1 MDWTRV
7 YEDIV
12 DFARS
17 TPGWLHTLAE
27 VGTDAGLF
35 VFAALFVL
43 VAVRAWRAPARDLA
57 LAVAGPAGIV
67 LAYILSE
74 VIKTFVQEDRP
85 CRGGIATIAACPPLD
100 DWSFPSNHSVIAAGA
115 AATLVLAWRSLAW
128 AVFPLAVV
136 MAFSRVFVGV
146 HYPHDVAAGFLLGA
160 TLAPLFALLLVGAIT
175 PAVRLLRA
183 RLPEHLGPT
192 APDPAPNWR
201 QRPTTS
207 DGRHPSDPQPP
218 FEDPQQ
224 PFANPHPSSRN
235 PQPSSGGPQPS
246 FENAQ
251 RSFGDPQPSYG
262 GPQPSFGNAQ
272 RSFGDPQPSYGSAQ
286 SSYGDLR
293 PSFDADPHQPFRG
306 ESGRAFEGD
315 PRQTL
320 GADPSQSFG
329 TAPRRT
335 AAVDPRHGYA
345 ADRGAQPSYGEA
357 TAQHR
362 AAQPPRQYTEEPPWG
377 HAEGRS
383 RHRTEGPPQR

>member
-17 TPGWLHTLAE
+17 TPEWLHILAE

-183 RLPEHLGPT
+183 RLPERLGPT

-201 QRPTTS
+201 QRPSTP
-207 DGRHPSDPQPP
+207 DPHNPPHPQP
-218 FEDPQQ
+218 FEH
-224 PFANPHPSSRN
+224 PHPAAGNFGVPQSSFEN
-235 PQPSSGGPQPS
+235 PQP
-246 FENAQ
+246 
-251 RSFGDPQPSYG
+251 SFGDPQPSYG
-262 GPQPSFGNAQ
+262 DPHPSFG
-272 RSFGDPQPSYGSAQ
+272 
-286 SSYGDLR
+286 
-293 PSFDADPHQPFRG
+293 ADPHQPFRG
-306 ESGRAFEGD
+306 DPGRAFEGD
-315 PRQTL
+315 PRQTF
-320 GADPSQSFG
+320 GADPSRPFG
-329 TAPRRT
+329 AAPQQPSH
-335 AAVDPRHGYA
+335 ADPRHGYA

-357 TAQHR
+357 TPQPR
-362 AAQPPRQYTEEPPWG
+362 AAQPPRQYGEAPPRG

-383 RHRTEGPPQR
+383 RRRTEGPPQR